1 MFPVRFRVMVRIDFK
16 RSTKTNPEAAVRG
29 VGEMLA
35 LELCSVQMAV
45 WSSDLRL
52 WDRQGC
58 GRQH

>member
-1 MFPVRFRVMVRIDFK
+1 MVRIDFK

-52 WDRQGC
+52 WGRQGC